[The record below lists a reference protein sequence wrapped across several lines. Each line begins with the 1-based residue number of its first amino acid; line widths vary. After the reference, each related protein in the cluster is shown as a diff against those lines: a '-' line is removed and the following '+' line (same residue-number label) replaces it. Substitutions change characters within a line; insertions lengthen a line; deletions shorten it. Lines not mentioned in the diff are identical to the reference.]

1 MLTWTRNVRY
11 PFPRTS
17 ILKLSRGRMPLDHPT
32 RDHLQHSLSLIPF
45 LKVLYPHQIENCRD
59 AGVNF
64 FNSLFLLIRIL
75 LMEKE

>member
-1 MLTWTRNVRY
+1 MPTWTQNVRY
-11 PFPRTS
+11 PFPRAS

-45 LKVLYPHQIENCRD
+45 LKLTTVEMQGLT
-59 AGVNF
+59 F
-64 FNSLFLLIRIL
+64 FNSLFFFIRIL